1 MIKALRRIAGNCALA
16 LALTV
21 AAFLTNGCQSGPK
34 FQDVPQSV
42 LLGASGD
49 KLHIGDTVTVVFAS
63 PDGSQILPTHSEQI
77 KEDGSITLT
86 LIGSIQAVGKTAGEL
101 QREIHDAY
109 VPKYYLNLNVTV
121 TPPSRVYYVG
131 GEVRS
136 PGPKE
141 YVGQTDIVKAIQS
154 AGDFTDFA
162 KKTKVR
168 VTRTDGHTEIVNVNK
183 AIEDPRF
190 DVQIYP
196 GDRIVVPR
204 RFW

>member
-1 MIKALRRIAGNCALA
+1 MKQLRNF
-16 LALTV
+16 ALTLGIV
-21 AAFLTNGCQSGPK
+21 LAAFFLNGCHSGPK

-42 LLGASGD
+42 LLGAAGD

-63 PDGSQILPTHSEQI
+63 PDGTQILPIHTEQI
-77 KEDGSITLT
+77 KEDGTITLT
-86 LIGSIQAVGKTAGEL
+86 LIGSVQAVGKTAGEL
-101 QREIHDAY
+101 QRDIHDAY
-109 VPKYYLNLNVTV
+109 VPKYYNNLNVTV
-121 TPPSRVYYVG
+121 TPPSRVYFVG
-131 GEVRS
+131 GEVRT
-136 PGPKE
+136 PGPKD
-141 YVGQTDIVKAIQS
+141 YLGQTDIVKAIQA

-168 VTRTDGHTEIVNVNK
+168 VTRADGHTEIVNVNK

-204 RFW
+204 RILW